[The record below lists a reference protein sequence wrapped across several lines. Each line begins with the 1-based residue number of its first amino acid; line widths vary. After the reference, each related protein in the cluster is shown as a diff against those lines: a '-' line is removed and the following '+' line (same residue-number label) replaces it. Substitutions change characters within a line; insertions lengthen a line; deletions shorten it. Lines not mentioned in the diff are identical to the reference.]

1 MPLTEHDLSDL
12 QHAVALL
19 EAPSLTMRIAGVV
32 GKPIEYLVD
41 KLPEWGAEKIQRAV
55 LAALSK
61 SVSAALWT
69 MDTAKGEAASNKTH
83 LGLAAASGAVGG
95 FFGLTGTL
103 LELPVSTTIMMRSV
117 ADIARSQGFDVRDPL
132 VQAECIQVFAMGGPT
147 AADDAAESAY
157 YGMRNAMVLAAQE
170 AGVLLSEQA
179 AKQAAKQAAEVL
191 AKQGTGQIT
200 RVGPKDTASVLVKLI
215 EAVAAR
221 FGIQVTEK
229 MAAQAVP
236 VIGAVS
242 GAGINSLFLNHF
254 QDMARG
260 HFMVLRL
267 EKIHGADEVAMQYK
281 AVKQKIKAVGA

>member
-1 MPLTEHDLSDL
+1 MPLTEQDLSDL
-12 QHAVALL
+12 HQAVALL

-32 GKPIEYLVD
+32 GKPIEWAID
-41 KLPEWGAEKIQRAV
+41 ALPKWGAEKIQRAV
-55 LAALSK
+55 LGALSK

-147 AADDAAESAY
+147 ATDDAAESAY

-170 AGVLLSEQA
+170 VGVGLGEL
-179 AKQAAKQAAEVL
+179 AAKQAAEVL
-191 AKQGTGQIT
+191 AKQGTRGFSQVT
-200 RVGPKDTASVLVKLI
+200 RVGPKDTANVLVKLI
-215 EAVAAR
+215 EAVAQR

-229 MAAQAVP
+229 IAAQAVP

-242 GAGINSLFLNHF
+242 GASINSLFLNHF

-267 EKIHGADEVAMQYK
+267 EKIHGRDEVAIQYK
-281 AVKQKIKAVGA
+281 AIKQKIKAVSA